1 MRDAA
6 SVTMLLCSNSCVL
19 QIDTLQ
25 FLALRRKL
33 SSRQVS
39 NAEEGSRLGLDDA
52 CKKLAV
58 QLPQPDRAMDTIA
71 ALLQVRDNNAF
82 SVMQAA
88 LAPGASQEVSRA
100 WELRFSGRPWIL
112 SAQLML
118 EPGAA
123 VWMRML
129 GGAILR
135 RFAEG

>member
-1 MRDAA
+1 MPHSGCLGLAA
-6 SVTMLLCSNSCVL
+6 LAFLCV

-58 QLPQPDRAMDTIA
+58 QLPQPDRAMETIG

-82 SVMQAA
+82 AVMQAA
-88 LAPGASQEVSRA
+88 LAPGASQEVGRVA
-100 WELRFSGRPWIL
+100 WGTVDMMCCSKA
-112 SAQLML
+112 SARLGPCLMPVL
-118 EPGAA
+118 NCA
-123 VWMRML
+123 
-129 GGAILR
+129 
-135 RFAEG
+135 